1 MCDVTHSRY
10 YSTILGYSIYQVYF
24 DMLLHLG
31 ASTRNVR
38 WPKKSLIGIKN
49 PYSDKA
55 SFFLV
60 KTSISTISRLQID
73 LSLFYPNA
81 ENGEIRYKLYG
92 ETPTNVLLIGESVF
106 GHVVTAFSLHRYGRL
121 SVSKVYFI

>member
-1 MCDVTHSRY
+1 
-10 YSTILGYSIYQVYF
+10 
-24 DMLLHLG
+24 MLLHLG
-31 ASTRNVR
+31 ASTRNAR

-81 ENGEIRYKLYG
+81 ENGEIWYDLFG
-92 ETPTNVLLIGESVF
+92 ETLTNVLLIGKLVF
-106 GHVVTAFSLHRYGRL
+106 GHVLTAFSLHMEW
-121 SVSKVYFI
+121 